1 MKFYNRETEI
11 GILKRIE
18 ANAVH
23 SAQMTMVLG
32 RRRVG
37 KTTLL
42 RKAFYDAS
50 VLYFFIAKKN
60 EILLCEEFV
69 QEVETKIGVALGQFS
84 SFSSLFRALMILSK
98 DRHYTLVVDEFQE
111 FYSINS
117 SIYSEIQNHWDS
129 YKEKSKINIIFCGSV
144 YTLMKKIFENAKE
157 PLFGRATAKLT
168 IRPFTVTTIKQILS
182 DYYPAYSNEDLL
194 AFYMVTGGIAKYI
207 EQLVHNKSFTKKEIL
222 DTVVSGGSFFLDE
235 GRAVLIDEFGRDY
248 GNYFSVLSL
257 IASSKTARSE
267 IESILQLPVGGYLDR
282 LEKDYGIIKRR
293 RPFGAKESVRNVKYF
308 IEDNFLNFWFRF
320 IYKYRSAVEIGNL
333 DYVRNIIER
342 DYETYSGLILERYFR
357 DVLMQSNQY
366 SDIGNYWDNRGQNEI
381 DIVAVN
387 DLEKMIH
394 FYEVKRNPIKIDIL
408 TLESKASEIL
418 KNYRSYQDSYYKLS
432 LEDM

>member
-42 RKAFYDAS
+42 RKAFSDAP

>member
-1 MKFYNRETEI
+1 M
-11 GILKRIE
+11 
-18 ANAVH
+18 H

-129 YKEKSKINIIFCGSV
+129 YKEESKINIIFCGSV

-182 DYYPAYSNEDLL
+182 DYYPTYSNEDLL

-293 RPFGAKESVRNVKYF
+293 RPFGAKESARNVKYF

-366 SDIGNYWDNRGQNEI
+366 SDIGNYWDKRGQNEI

-394 FYEVKRNPIKIDIL
+394 FYEVKRNPKKIDTL

-418 KNYRSYQDSYYKLS
+418 RNYRSYQDSYYKLS

>member
-129 YKEKSKINIIFCGSV
+129 YKEESKINIIFCGSV

-182 DYYPAYSNEDLL
+182 DYYPTYSNEDLL

-293 RPFGAKESVRNVKYF
+293 RPFGAKESARNVKYF

-366 SDIGNYWDNRGQNEI
+366 SDIGNYWDKRGQNEI

-394 FYEVKRNPIKIDIL
+394 FYEVKRNPKKIDTL

-418 KNYRSYQDSYYKLS
+418 RNYRSYQDSYYKLS